1 MFVTFSLPLTDMKTI
16 WMMLV
21 VLGSLLLVSCESPE
35 PKRRKAVPPPA
46 DLSGLPWNRPT
57 RNEGAAGVG
66 SMMPQSR

>member
-1 MFVTFSLPLTDMKTI
+1 MIDMKLSS
-16 WMMLV
+16 MMLV
-21 VLGSLLLVSCESPE
+21 LLGGLFLVACESPE

-57 RNEGAAGVG
+57 KNEGAAGVG

>member
-1 MFVTFSLPLTDMKTI
+1 MIDMKLSS
-16 WMMLV
+16 MMLV
-21 VLGSLLLVSCESPE
+21 VLGGLLLGACESPE

-57 RNEGAAGVG
+57 KNEGAAGVG

>member
-1 MFVTFSLPLTDMKTI
+1 MIDMKLSS
-16 WMMLV
+16 MMLV
-21 VLGSLLLVSCESPE
+21 LLAGLFLVACESPE

-57 RNEGAAGVG
+57 KNEGAAGVG